1 VEQAFQACTETVLG
15 SGFNPEV
22 RRGKLKETLADYQN
36 PQQEPGSERRLLL
49 VFVVTFVVLMVF
61 QPLLKKFMP
70 QPTAPQPQN
79 QPVPAQTAAVS
90 PAPVAS
96 APAAIA
102 PANTIT
108 KQASTE
114 TETVIENDLYRITF
128 TNRGAQVKSWILK
141 KFDNDA
147 QNGRLDL
154 VNTAAAQKYGYPL
167 SLWTY
172 DETLRNRI
180 KSALYVSRT
189 GEIFTGPGA
198 NTTAAAY
205 ELDAAGQTLKA
216 PASIN
221 FEYADQDLVIRK
233 TFHFD
238 HTYVVNVQ
246 TSVIYK
252 GAEVFAAPA
261 WPSGFGDQVTAAA
274 YAAATI
280 DLHNDASTERSGY
293 IFFPNYVSRLAVKAI
308 SGGNTIKGPF
318 EWAGTGDQY
327 FTAIFIP
334 DDPTIA
340 AMVTLHNAM
349 EIPQKPGFNPVGAS
363 SKDTAN
369 IDLLGAAVG
378 NLRGPT
384 TERMYVGPKE
394 LAVLDAVPV
403 PTIKNDSPDL
413 RGIVNFGWWGIL
425 SRPLFLWLKW
435 TFKHIVPNWGWAIVI
450 QTLIITIALL
460 PLRITQMK
468 SMLKMQRVAPQIKS
482 IQEKYKK
489 YSLRDPRKA
498 AMNEEISALYKK
510 EGVNPA
516 GGCLPMLIQF
526 PFLIAYYRMLGV
538 ALELRHAHWLW
549 ITDLS
554 ASDWVLPILMVVSM
568 VVVQR
573 MTPQAGMDPAQQ
585 KMLTVMM
592 PLMMG
597 FIFFKLAAGLNL
609 YYTESNL
616 ISIAQQA
623 IMNRTKLGRE
633 MREML
638 EKRARKKDK

>member
-1 VEQAFQACTETVLG
+1 
-15 SGFNPEV
+15 
-22 RRGKLKETLADYQN
+22 LADFKN
-36 PQQEPGSERRLLL
+36 PQQEPGAERRLML
-49 VFVVTFVVLMVF
+49 VLALTFLGFIAF
-61 QPLLKKFMP
+61 QALLKKYGP
-70 QPTAPQPQN
+70 QPPVTQTQN
-79 QPVPAQTAAVS
+79 QPAPAQAAAPS
-90 PAPVAS
+90 PAPPPSVPSSAS
-96 APAAIA
+96 AVTT
-102 PANTIT
+102 NTIT
-108 KQASTE
+108 KQASAE
-114 TETVIENDLYRITF
+114 AETVIENDLYRITF

-147 QNGRLDL
+147 QNGLLDL
-154 VNTAAAQKYGYPL
+154 VNPAAAQKFGYPL
-167 SLWTY
+167 ALWTY
-172 DETLRNRI
+172 DEPLRNRLN
-180 KSALYVSRT
+180 SSLYVASNEGRLT
-189 GEIFTGPGA
+189 
-198 NTTAAAY
+198 
-205 ELDAAGQTLKA
+205 A
-216 PASIN
+216 PASIT
-221 FEYADQDLVIRK
+221 FEYADQDLVVRK
-233 TFHFD
+233 SFRFD
-238 HTYVVNVQ
+238 HTYVLNVE
-246 TSVIYK
+246 TSVVYK
-252 GAEVFAAPA
+252 GSPIFAAPA
-261 WPSGFGDQVTAAA
+261 WPAGFGDEVTPAS
-274 YAAATI
+274 YAAAGI
-280 DLHNDASTERSGY
+280 DYHNDASTERSGY
-293 IFFPNYVSRLAVKAI
+293 IFFPNYVSRLAVKSI
-308 SGGNTIKGPF
+308 SGGNTLKGPF

-327 FTAIFIP
+327 FTAVFIP
-334 DDPTIA
+334 DDPATA

-349 EIPQKPGFNPVGAS
+349 DIPQKPGFNPVGS
-363 SKDTAN
+363 NKDTAN
-369 IDLLGAAVG
+369 VDLLGAAVG
-378 NLRGPT
+378 SLRGPT

-435 TFKHIVPNWGWAIVI
+435 TYKHIVPNWGWAIVI
-450 QTLIITIALL
+450 QTFIISVALL

-468 SMLKMQRVAPQIKS
+468 SMLKMQRIQPQIKS
-482 IQEKYKK
+482 IQERYKK

-498 AMNEEISALYKK
+498 AMNEEVSALYKK

-516 GGCLPMLIQF
+516 GGCLPLLIQF

-554 ASDWVLPILMVVSM
+554 AADWVLPLLMVVSM
-568 VVVQR
+568 VVMQR

-585 KMLTVMM
+585 KMMTVMM

-623 IMNRTKLGRE
+623 VMNRTKLGRE

>member
-1 VEQAFQACTETVLG
+1 
-15 SGFNPEV
+15 
-22 RRGKLKETLADYQN
+22 LADYQN

-49 VFVVTFVVLMVF
+49 VFLATFIVLIVS
-61 QPLLKKFMP
+61 QTLLKKYTP
-70 QPTAPQPQN
+70 QPPPSKPEN
-79 QPVPAQTAAVS
+79 QPAQAQ
-90 PAPVAS
+90 
-96 APAAIA
+96 APAASAA
-102 PANTIT
+102 PVPTFPSAVTINAVT
-108 KQASTE
+108 KQASAE

-147 QNGRLDL
+147 QNGLLDL
-154 VNTAAAQKYGYPL
+154 VNPTAAQKFGYPL
-167 SLWTY
+167 SLFTY

-180 KSALYVSRT
+180 NSALYVASNEGNLT
-189 GEIFTGPGA
+189 
-198 NTTAAAY
+198 
-205 ELDAAGQTLKA
+205 A
-216 PASIN
+216 PATIT

-233 TFHFD
+233 SFRFD
-238 HTYVVNVQ
+238 HTYVLNVE
-246 TSVIYK
+246 TSALYK
-252 GAEVFAAPA
+252 GAVIFAPPA
-261 WPSGFGDQVTAAA
+261 WPAGLGDQVTPVS
-274 YAAATI
+274 YAAAGI
-280 DLHNDASTERSGY
+280 DYHNDASSERSGY
-293 IFFPNYVSRLAVKAI
+293 IFFPSYVSRLPVKAI
-308 SGGNTIKGPF
+308 SGGNTLKGPF

-327 FTAIFIP
+327 FTATFIP
-334 DDPTIA
+334 SDPTAA
-340 AMVTLHNAM
+340 AMVTLRNSM
-349 EIPQKPGFNPVGAS
+349 EIPQKPGFNPMGS
-363 SKDTAN
+363 NKDTAN
-369 IDLLGAAVG
+369 VDLLGAAVG

-394 LAVLDAVPV
+394 LAVLDVVPV

-435 TFKHIVPNWGWAIVI
+435 TFNHIIHNWGWAIVI

-460 PLRITQMK
+460 PLRIVQMK
-468 SMLKMQRVAPQIKS
+468 SMLKMQRVQPQHKA

-498 AMNEEISALYKK
+498 KMQEEISALYKK

-516 GGCLPMLIQF
+516 GGCLPLLIQF

-554 ASDWVLPILMVVSM
+554 ASDWVLPIFMVLSM

-573 MTPQAGMDPAQQ
+573 MTPQAGVDPAQQ
-585 KMLTVMM
+585 KIMTVMM

-623 IMNRTKLGRE
+623 VMNRTKLGRE
-633 MREML
+633 MREMM

>member
-1 VEQAFQACTETVLG
+1 
-15 SGFNPEV
+15 
-22 RRGKLKETLADYQN
+22 LADFQN
-36 PQQEPGSERRLLL
+36 PQQQPGTERRLLL
-49 VFVVTFVVLMVF
+49 VFLLTFIVLIVF
-61 QPLLKKFMP
+61 QPLLKKYFP
-70 QPTAPQPQN
+70 QPPAPEPKN
-79 QPVPAQTAAVS
+79 QPVAAQTASAL
-90 PAPVAS
+90 PAP
-96 APAAIA
+96 APAA
-102 PANTIT
+102 PAATTRSTTVT

-147 QNGRLDL
+147 QNGVLDL
-154 VNTAAAQKYGYPL
+154 VNPVAAQKYGYPL

-172 DETLRNRI
+172 DEAVRTHLN
-180 KSALYVSRT
+180 SALYVASNEGHLT
-189 GEIFTGPGA
+189 
-198 NTTAAAY
+198 
-205 ELDAAGQTLKA
+205 A
-216 PASIN
+216 PAAIT
-221 FEYADQDLVIRK
+221 FEYADQDLVVRK
-233 TFHFD
+233 TFRFD
-238 HTYVVNVQ
+238 HTYVLNVE
-246 TSVIYK
+246 TSVAYK
-252 GAEVFAAPA
+252 GAEIFAPPTWPA
-261 WPSGFGDQVTAAA
+261 GFGDELTPAS
-274 YAAATI
+274 YAAAGI
-280 DLHNDASTERSGY
+280 DYHSDASTDRTALV
-293 IFFPNYVSRLAVKAI
+293 FPNFVLRLPVKSI
-308 SGGNTIKGPF
+308 SGGNTLKGPL

-334 DDPTIA
+334 DDPTTA
-340 AMVTLHNAM
+340 AMVTLRNPM
-349 EIPQKPGFNPVGAS
+349 EIAQKPGFSPVGAS

-369 IDLLGAAVG
+369 VDLLGAAVG
-378 NLRGPT
+378 SLHGPT

-435 TFKHIVPNWGWAIVI
+435 TFKHVVANWGWAIVI
-450 QTLIITIALL
+450 QTLIITVALL

-468 SMLKMQRVAPQIKS
+468 SMLKMQRIQPQIKS

-498 AMNEEISALYKK
+498 AMNEEVSALYKK

-516 GGCLPMLIQF
+516 GGCLPTLIQF

-538 ALELRHAHWLW
+538 ALDLRHAHWLW
-549 ITDLS
+549 ISDLS
-554 ASDWVLPILMVVSM
+554 ARDPYFLLPILMIISM
-568 VVVQR
+568 FAVQR
-573 MTPQAGMDPAQQ
+573 MTPQAGVDPAQQ
-585 KMLTVMM
+585 KMLQWMM

-597 FIFFKLAAGLNL
+597 FIFFNLQAGLNL
-609 YYTESNL
+609 YYAETNL
-616 ISIAQQA
+616 ISMAQQA

-633 MREML
+633 MREMM